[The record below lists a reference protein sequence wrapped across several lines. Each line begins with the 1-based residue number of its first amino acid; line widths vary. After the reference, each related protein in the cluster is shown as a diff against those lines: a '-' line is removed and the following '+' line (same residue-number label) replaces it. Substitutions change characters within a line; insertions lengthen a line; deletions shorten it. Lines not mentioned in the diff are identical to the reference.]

1 MGELRDVSV
10 VCRVGNEP
18 VEAYRT
24 TVGGRG
30 MSKVTVEKDTLAV
43 IEDVV
48 KTYEMGE
55 VTVTA
60 LNHTDLAFRRG
71 EFVAILGPSG
81 SGKTTLLNLLG
92 GLDSPSAGRI
102 VIDGEDISA
111 YNQRQLTLFRRRKV
125 GFVFQFFNLIP
136 TLSAK
141 ENVEFALE
149 LARRDGTKLDL
160 NAAGLLRKV
169 GLGERMEHFPYQLSG
184 GEQQR
189 VAVARALAKDPVM
202 ILGDEPTGNLDYHTG
217 KLVLSALR
225 EVNRVEG
232 KTVVIVTHNTPLAQ
246 VADRVLHLRDGHV
259 AEIIVN
265 EHPVDPDDVEW

>member
-1 MGELRDVSV
+1 
-10 VCRVGNEP
+10 
-18 VEAYRT
+18 
-24 TVGGRG
+24 
-30 MSKVTVEKDTLAV
+30 MSKVTVTQDTLV
-43 IEDVV
+43 VLEDVV

-60 LNHTDLAFRRG
+60 LNHTDLTLKRG

-92 GLDSPSAGRI
+92 GIDSPTEGSI
-102 VIDGEDISA
+102 IIDGEDISR

-136 TLSAK
+136 TLSAR

-149 LARRDGTKLDL
+149 LARRDGSRLDL
-160 NAAGLLRKV
+160 EAQSLLDQV
-169 GLGERMEHFPYQLSG
+169 GLAERAEHFPYQLSG

-202 ILGDEPTGNLDYHTG
+202 ILGDEPTGNLDYRTG

-225 EVNRVEG
+225 EVNKVGG
-232 KTVVIVTHNTPLAQ
+232 KTVVIVTHNTPLAA

-259 AEIIVN
+259 AEIVVN
-265 EHPVDPDDVEW
+265 ENPVAPEDVEW